1 MDKCKCGRPAVS
13 GIRAKRL
20 KAGVS
25 LEEMAART
33 GFSRSYIVMMEGGRR
48 ACTGATR
55 RRVLDA
61 IEGKRYSAPPPVVA
75 FDEQPIGSWQ

>member
-25 LEEMAART
+25 LEEMSART
-33 GFSRSYIVMMEGGRR
+33 GFSKSYIKMMEGGRR

-55 RRVLDA
+55 DRVLGA
-61 IEGKRYSAPPPVVA
+61 IEGRSYSAPPPVVA
-75 FDEQPIGSWQ
+75 FDEQQIGSW